1 MRNKELEKEP
11 LLTFTGKESEKRKHQ
26 QQRKKTS
33 NYKTNTQNGWQIF
46 DIVQL
51 VNIIWR
57 TANKGSFNLNL
68 KI

>member
-11 LLTFTGKESEKRKHQ
+11 LLTLTGKESEKRKHQ